1 MIIKLLKGL
10 GQLAGSKV
18 PLDHD
23 PDRLGYLIVNAGHF
37 AHAYRHLG
45 RRQVRRLRREYGGQ
59 TYAEVHPDTLV
70 AFLETLMGI
79 DPLSKSG
86 GKIHLLVETT
96 VRILVFMRDKQGRP
110 FSLYRL
116 VEQVSL
122 PGLVRLY
129 ADTTLPKSL
138 RDTLGGYLDSL
149 PGFRDAVIFEERLPV
164 CSYTHHQ
171 IPLNVIESVAS
182 VLDKP
187 ALDWFRRELAT
198 VADML
203 LATDGSENAYRDAAH
218 LIHLNRNY
226 WVMSEED
233 LLTHLLLRGFKLDRL
248 PLNSTEK
255 VQ

>member
-1 MIIKLLKGL
+1 MITKLLIGL
-10 GQLAGSKV
+10 GQIMGSKK
-18 PLDHD
+18 PPDHD
-23 PDRLGYLIVNAGHF
+23 PDRLGYLIVNAAHF

-45 RRQVRRLRREYGGQ
+45 RRQIRRLRKEYGRQ
-59 TYAEVHPDTLV
+59 AYAEVHPETLV
-70 AFLETLMGI
+70 VFLEALMGI
-79 DPLSKSG
+79 NPTSKSG
-86 GKIHLLVETT
+86 GKIHLLVETA
-96 VRILVFMRDKQGRP
+96 VRILVFKRDKQSRP

-116 VEQVSL
+116 VEQMSL

-187 ALDWFRRELAT
+187 ALDWFRRELAA
-198 VADML
+198 VADL
-203 LATDGSENAYRDAAH
+203 LIATTGSENAYRDAAN
-218 LIHLNRNY
+218 LVHLNRNY

-233 LLTHLLLRGFKLDRL
+233 LLTQLLLRGFKLDRL
-248 PLNSTEK
+248 PLNNTQK

>member
-1 MIIKLLKGL
+1 MIIKLLKGW
-10 GQLAGSKV
+10 GQLVGSEK
-18 PLDHD
+18 PPDND
-23 PDRLGYLIVNAGHF
+23 PDRLGYLIVNADHF

-45 RRQVRRLRREYGGQ
+45 RRQIRRLGRECGGQ
-59 TYAEVHPDTLV
+59 TYAEVHPETLV
-70 AFLETLMGI
+70 VFLETLMGI

-86 GKIHLLVETT
+86 SRIHLLVETT
-96 VRILVFMRDKQGRP
+96 VRILVFMRDKQDRP

-149 PGFRDAVIFEERLPV
+149 PGFRDAVIFEERLPL
-164 CSYTHHQ
+164 CTYTHHQ

-187 ALDWFRRELAT
+187 ALDWFRRELAA
-198 VADML
+198 VADLL
-203 LATDGSENAYRDAAH
+203 LATDGSENAHKDAAH
-218 LIHLNRNY
+218 LVHLNRNY

-233 LLTHLLLRGFKLDRL
+233 LLTQLLLRGFKLDRL
-248 PLNSTEK
+248 PINNTQK

>member
-1 MIIKLLKGL
+1 MITKLLKGL
-10 GQLAGSKV
+10 GQLAGSKK
-18 PLDHD
+18 PPDHD
-23 PDRLGYLIVNAGHF
+23 PDRLGYLIVNAAHF
-37 AHAYRHLG
+37 THAYRHLG
-45 RRQVRRLRREYGGQ
+45 RRQVRRLRKEYERQ
-59 TYAEVHPDTLV
+59 AYAEVHPEALV
-70 AFLETLMGI
+70 VFLEALMDI

-86 GKIHLLVETT
+86 GRIHLLVETT
-96 VRILVFMRDKQGRP
+96 VRILVFKRDKQNMP

-116 VEQVSL
+116 VEQMSL

-187 ALDWFRRELAT
+187 ALDWFRRELAA
-198 VADML
+198 VADLL
-203 LATDGSENAYRDAAH
+203 LATDGPENAYRDAAH
-218 LIHLNRNY
+218 LVHLNRNY

-233 LLTHLLLRGFKLDRL
+233 LLTQLLLRGFKLDCL
-248 PLNSTEK
+248 PLNNTQK

>member
-1 MIIKLLKGL
+1 M
-10 GQLAGSKV
+10 
-18 PLDHD
+18 
-23 PDRLGYLIVNAGHF
+23 
-37 AHAYRHLG
+37 
-45 RRQVRRLRREYGGQ
+45 
-59 TYAEVHPDTLV
+59 
-70 AFLETLMGI
+70 
-79 DPLSKSG
+79 
-86 GKIHLLVETT
+86 LVETT
-96 VRILVFMRDKQGRP
+96 VRILVFKRDKQNRP

-129 ADTTLPKSL
+129 ADPTLPKSL

-187 ALDWFRRELAT
+187 ALDWFRRELAAL
-198 VADML
+198 ADLL
-203 LATDGSENAYRDAAH
+203 LATDGPENAYREAAH
-218 LIHLNRNY
+218 LVHLNRNY
-226 WVMSEED
+226 WVMSEDD
-233 LLTHLLLRGFKLDRL
+233 LLAQLLLRGFEVDHL
-248 PLNSTEK
+248 PLNSTQK